1 MLGRKSCP
9 TPSGMASALWNRRGL
24 DGLITERIPPPS
36 DCCSI
41 RQDPETGQYFYD
53 YSVDGVFR
61 TFTGYEL
68 SFLFFESYDGI
79 RGRGF
84 LNLARETI
92 GAEGRRP
99 AVRPEILPERGR

>member
-1 MLGRKSCP
+1 MEPARTGR
-9 TPSGMASALWNRRGL
+9 TVL
-24 DGLITERIPPPS
+24 ERIPLPS

-41 RQDPETGQYFYD
+41 RQDPETGLYFYD

-92 GAEGRRP
+92 GRRGRRP
-99 AVRPEILPERGR
+99 AVRPEVLSEWGDDLRDRGGGLGPGKRRA